1 MSRAKEVGKRVG
13 SSRKGNGAARFWMGL
28 FVLAGWLA
36 FDLGAALA
44 EPVSLKF
51 ATTIPPT
58 NPLVA
63 DFFEPWAKKVNEAS
77 GGDLNIQVI
86 SGPTLA
92 NAANVWER
100 TVNQVTD
107 IGWGIHGAVGLP
119 FPKSDITSLPSLVE
133 DLTAGS
139 IALWRLY
146 SSGLIADE
154 YKGVRVIGLA
164 VTPGSLI
171 SSKKPI
177 TSLDDMKGLKVRAA
191 NRMVA
196 DVITALGGAPISVPV
211 PEIYQSLQKG
221 VINACVAGWTVAN
234 NFRIYEVTGEHLEG
248 IALGE
253 PCGFVVMNVQSYEKL
268 SPKAKAA
275 LDKFS
280 GEYFARELGAW
291 FKKDASDN
299 RERIRAMKGQTI
311 RTVDAKEKERWKKA
325 LEPVIQGWVGR
336 TPNGEKVLAAY
347 KEDLKKGK

>member
-1 MSRAKEVGKRVG
+1 MCRSLKIAKRVG
-13 SSRKGNGAARFWMGL
+13 SGRKVDGAAQFWMGL
-28 FVLAGWLA
+28 FMLAAWLIFQA
-36 FDLGAALA
+36 GTALA

-51 ATTIPPT
+51 ATTIPPN

-92 NAANVWER
+92 NASNVWER

-133 DLTAGS
+133 DLVNGS

-177 TSLDDMKGLKVRAA
+177 TKLEDMKGLKVRAA

-196 DVITALGGAPISVPV
+196 DVITALGGAPIAVPV

-248 IALGE
+248 VALGE
-253 PCGFVVMNVQSYEKL
+253 PCGFVVMNVNSYEKL

-275 LDKFS
+275 LDQHS

-311 RTVDAKEKERWKKA
+311 HTVDAKEKERWNKA

-336 TPNGEKVLAAY
+336 TQNGDKVLASF
-347 KEDLKKGK
+347 KEEPH

>member
-1 MSRAKEVGKRVG
+1 MKRGKETTKRVG
-13 SSRKGNGAARFWMGL
+13 PARKIRSIWMML
-28 FVLAGWLA
+28 FILAGWLGIH
-36 FDLGAALA
+36 LGTALA
-44 EPVSLKF
+44 EPVNLKF

-63 DFFEPWAKKVNEAS
+63 DFFEPWAKKISEAS

-154 YKGVRVIGLA
+154 YKGVKLLGLV

-177 TSLDDMKGLKVRAA
+177 ATLEDMKGLKVRAA
-191 NRMVA
+191 NRIVA

-211 PEIYQSLQKG
+211 PEIYQSLQRG

-248 IALGE
+248 VALGE
-253 PCGFVVMNVQSYEKL
+253 PCGFVVMNEKSYEKL

-275 LDKFS
+275 IDKYS
-280 GEYFARELGAW
+280 GEAFARDLGDW
-291 FKKDASDN
+291 FKKDASQN

-311 RTVDAKEKERWKKA
+311 RVVDAKEKERWKKA
-325 LEPVIQGWVGR
+325 LEPVVQGWVGR

-347 KEDLKKGK
+347 KADLKKLGQ